1 MSSCESLSE
10 NSLDGKVVVLRV
22 TDATA
27 HYGTTIRAMSL
38 PEPSA
43 DALAASRA
51 LQQVIRE
58 DIRANGSWI
67 SFSRYMELAL
77 YAPGLGYYAGGSAK
91 LGKDGDFT
99 TAPEITPLF
108 GATLAEFAAEIAG
121 AEPVRILEFGAGTG
135 KLARDILDASARRGT
150 PVASYAIVELSAELR
165 QRQQE
170 ALAAHPTVTW
180 LDTPP
185 VAFSGLVIANEV
197 LDAMPVPLLVRQGGH
212 WLIRGVTLE
221 GEGFA
226 FADRAGGDPLA
237 GQVPDAE
244 ALPEGYLT
252 EVHPQQAGF
261 VRMLADMLRA
271 GEGGAALLIDY
282 GFPAHEYY
290 LPQRMQ
296 GTLMCHYRHHAHG
309 DPFFLPGLQDI
320 TAHVDFTD
328 IARAGIGAGLDL
340 QAYMSQ
346 AAFLLSAGLPSLLG
360 REPVEDPVRW
370 LPLANAVQKLTSPAE
385 MGELFKV
392 LVLTHDLT
400 LPEKYLQQD
409 RSHRL

>member
-1 MSSCESLSE
+1 
-10 NSLDGKVVVLRV
+10 
-22 TDATA
+22 
-27 HYGTTIRAMSL
+27 MSL

-58 DIRANGSWI
+58 DILAHGSWI
-67 SFSRYMELAL
+67 PFSRYMELAL

-108 GATLAEFAAEIAG
+108 GATLAEFAADIAG
-121 AEPVRILEFGAGTG
+121 AQPVRILEFGAGTG
-135 KLARDILDASARRGT
+135 KLARDMLDALARRGT
-150 PVASYAIVELSAELR
+150 PVASYTIVELSVELR
-165 QRQQE
+165 ERQQQ

-180 LDTPP
+180 LNTPP
-185 VAFSGLVIANEV
+185 VTFSGLVIANEV
-197 LDAMPVPLLVRQGGH
+197 LDAMPVPLLLRQGGR
-212 WLIRGVTLE
+212 WLTRGVTVE

-237 GQVPDAE
+237 GQVPDAD

-261 VRMLADMLRA
+261 IRMLADMLRA

-320 TAHVDFTD
+320 TAHVDFTEM
-328 IARAGIGAGLDL
+328 ARAGIGAGLDL

-392 LVLTHDLT
+392 LVLSHDLT
-400 LPEKYLQQD
+400 LPGKYLVQD